1 MISES
6 ELELEHGENSAEE
19 TKRSVAQLGSVL
31 VEVRPRS
38 CGEVGANWRKFWLLV
53 CPSRSVALF
62 PFGRKRI
69 QLSHPAV
76 NLRVELHLLDPE
88 I

>member
-1 MISES
+1 M
-6 ELELEHGENSAEE
+6 
-19 TKRSVAQLGSVL
+19 AQLVESVL

-38 CGEVGANWRKFWLLV
+38 CGKVGANWRKFWLLV
-53 CPSRSVALF
+53 CPSRLVALF

-76 NLRVELHLLDPE
+76 NLPSVELHLLDPPNLTSRSLQ
-88 I
+88 II